1 MFLNIQREMAHLAE
15 EIDRMFEDAVN
26 TAEVIEIG

>member
-1 MFLNIQREMAHLAE
+1 VIKNSEKHLSE
-15 EIDRMFEDAVN
+15 EIDRMFEDAVK